1 LLKELIL
8 SIKAFFRAH
17 QFILENKLWKWM
29 IAPGILYSILF
40 VIGMN
45 YFSATSSSFI
55 EWIIL
60 KTGLKNWIDSLN
72 SDWLGF
78 FITMGSFWLWF
89 TLLMFYFAIFKSIF
103 LILFSPLFS
112 YLHLKVDAIKS
123 GEKFIFHKAT
133 YTKLIVRAIRISLRN
148 LLWQTVYLIP
158 IVLFCSI
165 PLIGWFTPVFII
177 LLECYYYGYA
187 MIDYGLA
194 TEKMSKD
201 AAAQFVGN
209 QKGLA
214 IGNGL
219 LFYMMHIVPLIGW
232 MSAPFYSL
240 IAAHFNTQA
249 LKTT

>member
-1 LLKELIL
+1 
-8 SIKAFFRAH
+8 
-17 QFILENKLWKWM
+17 
-29 IAPGILYSILF
+29 
-40 VIGMN
+40 
-45 YFSATSSSFI
+45 
-55 EWIIL
+55 
-60 KTGLKNWIDSLN
+60 
-72 SDWLGF
+72 
-78 FITMGSFWLWF
+78 
-89 TLLMFYFAIFKSIF
+89 MFYFAIFKSIF

>member
-1 LLKELIL
+1 
-8 SIKAFFRAH
+8 
-17 QFILENKLWKWM
+17 
-29 IAPGILYSILF
+29 
-40 VIGMN
+40 
-45 YFSATSSSFI
+45 
-55 EWIIL
+55 
-60 KTGLKNWIDSLN
+60 
-72 SDWLGF
+72 
-78 FITMGSFWLWF
+78 
-89 TLLMFYFAIFKSIF
+89 
-103 LILFSPLFS
+103 
-112 YLHLKVDAIKS
+112 
-123 GEKFIFHKAT
+123 
-133 YTKLIVRAIRISLRN
+133 
-148 LLWQTVYLIP
+148 
-158 IVLFCSI
+158 
-165 PLIGWFTPVFII
+165 VFII